1 MKQASGK
8 AFSGAGFAGDEDGRV
23 KCRNRAEF
31 SPSPPDGE
39 ALADQPLAGKLGDQA
54 PRASSRSGEY
64 VFGCCGDSNY
74 VPHPGFHDLS
84 CLQDADL
91 G

>member
-1 MKQASGK
+1 VNICARASRGKLVKQASGE

-39 ALADQPLAGKLGDQA
+39 ALAD
-54 PRASSRSGEY
+54 
-64 VFGCCGDSNY
+64 
-74 VPHPGFHDLS
+74 
-84 CLQDADL
+84 
-91 G
+91 